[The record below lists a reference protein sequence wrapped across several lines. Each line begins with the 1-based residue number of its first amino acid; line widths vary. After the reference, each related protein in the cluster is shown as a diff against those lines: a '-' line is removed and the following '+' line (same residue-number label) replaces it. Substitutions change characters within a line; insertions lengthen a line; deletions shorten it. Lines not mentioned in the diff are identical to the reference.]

1 MLEITAEETDQF
13 FYILIP
19 KPPRNHELI
28 ISGDGPGMVLMQ
40 PLQHLSVNWY
50 LGTSNIR
57 VYFNENFQLCQT
69 GVCLHVDQVTE
80 PFQNILEKSYWL
92 WKCGALI
99 FLRCMD
105 KPGLQR
111 MSDSHGHPKGSGQGG
126 LTHKKGSHQARE
138 SFGRVGKTRRQTG
151 KVKWEEPL
159 KCLGFWGSGVCG
171 TETDGVIQWRR
182 ALLETLDGR
191 Q

>member
-1 MLEITAEETDQF
+1 MSDGSVSACGSGHRALPEYSGKVLLAMEVWSLNFLEVHGQTRLTA
-13 FYILIP
+13 
-19 KPPRNHELI
+19 
-28 ISGDGPGMVLMQ
+28 
-40 PLQHLSVNWY
+40 
-50 LGTSNIR
+50 
-57 VYFNENFQLCQT
+57 
-69 GVCLHVDQVTE
+69 
-80 PFQNILEKSYWL
+80 
-92 WKCGALI
+92 
-99 FLRCMD
+99 
-105 KPGLQR
+105 

-171 TETDGVIQWRR
+171 TEADGVIQWRR
-182 ALLETLDGR
+182 ALLETLDGG